1 MKKSKI
7 FSTAIAVLLLFSYL
21 PTDSKNV
28 SLKILQPGSQDVT
41 QLVVLVDDN
50 HASKPHGRNQVYIP
64 IIAYYASIN
73 SCIYVNFTDYLGDV
87 QVEVENIVTGEYNL
101 SVIDAFEEM
110 ATIPLSGD
118 SGHYVVTFTTPGG
131 TVYYSEFEA

>member
-7 FSTAIAVLLLFSYL
+7 FSTAIAVLLLFSCL
-21 PTDSKNV
+21 PTESKNV
-28 SLKILQPGSQDVT
+28 SLKILQPESQDVT

-50 HASKPHGRNQVYIP
+50 HAEKPHGRSQAYIP

-73 SCIYVNFTDYLGDV
+73 SCIYVDFTDYLGDV

-101 SVIDAFEEM
+101 SIIDAFEEM
-110 ATIPLSGD
+110 ATIPLPGD
-118 SGHYVVTFTTPGG
+118 SGHYVVTFTTPGE